1 MNEDLRNEIE
11 SLMLFDNKYLNIE
24 LILEK
29 VKSLHLNNKFE
40 NQKSEEKLIIEE
52 FIDKNHLLSDI

>member
-29 VKSLHLNNKFE
+29 VKSLHLNNKFD

>member
-11 SLMLFDNKYLNIE
+11 SLMLFDNKYSNIE

-29 VKSLHLNNKFE
+29 VKSLHLNNKFD

>member
-29 VKSLHLNNKFE
+29 VKSLHLNNKFDH
-40 NQKSEEKLIIEE
+40 QKSEEKLIIEE